1 MPKVSVFLSH
11 SSKDKAFV
19 RRLNND
25 LKSHSVDT
33 WVDEENIPFGASI
46 PEEIQKGLNK
56 ANVLLVFLSEH
67 SVASRWVTNEWQ
79 TKFFQQVN
87 QRRIIVVPVL
97 INDCQ
102 IPPFLSDKRYVDFRK
117 KEDYESNFSILLKFL
132 AQVSLDKGGDK
143 APSFDKKS
151 KLLDYTQEMI
161 DDLKLENISLPVH
174 KRLPVIDTLKLIPR
188 SGKRV
193 RLVNFRPRLKI
204 RTIYDHILS
213 LAHLADCV
221 LPQIGHGV
229 NQSELGDIA
238 LCIAYH
244 ELNEIVLGDI
254 PSYTSLNTERRNM
267 IRVYAEERLRSVPP
281 LERERIANEF
291 IWMFLSEKHRKA
303 FEAMMKIFADK
314 SSKANI
320 IFHAL
325 DKIDPIVAVWRYLH
339 VFRGKLG
346 DTPKE
351 FNHHMKDFFENP
363 DVKAYLRAHK
373 LDQKLVDM
381 VINLQDR
388 RKAWDYYE
396 DPERVFGDEE
406 LFQMPKSAVRA
417 AIEDVALFYDDNGAA
432 NERGPKGQQ
441 RKAGRV
447 ATLKQ

>member
-1 MPKVSVFLSH
+1 MPKLCVFLSH
-11 SSKDKAFV
+11 SSEDKAFV
-19 RRLNND
+19 RRLNKD

-46 PEEIQKGLNK
+46 PEEIQKGLDK
-56 ANVLLVFLSEH
+56 ANLLFVFLSEH

-79 TKFFQQVN
+79 TKFFQQVS
-87 QRRIIVVPVL
+87 QRKIIVVPIL

-102 IPPFLSDKRYVDFRK
+102 IPAFLADKKYVDFRK
-117 KEDYESNFSILLKFL
+117 EEDYESNLAKVLRFLSQISIEKAEEGGPKF
-132 AQVSLDKGGDK
+132 DNTTKI
-143 APSFDKKS
+143 
-151 KLLDYTQEMI
+151 LDYTREMI
-161 DDLKLENISLPVH
+161 DDLGSESISLPTY
-174 KRLPVIDTLKLIPR
+174 KRLPIIDTLKLIPR

-193 RLVNFRPRLKI
+193 RLVNFTPPLKI

-221 LPQIGHGV
+221 LPHIKHGV

-238 LCIAYH
+238 FCIAYH

-254 PSYTSLNTERRNM
+254 PSYTSLDTEKRDM
-267 IRVYAEERLRSVPP
+267 IGIYAEERLRSVPP
-281 LERERIANEF
+281 LDRERIANQF

-303 FEAMMKIFADK
+303 FEATMNIFANK
-314 SSKANI
+314 NSRVNI

-346 DTPKE
+346 ESPRV
-351 FNHHMKDFFENP
+351 FNHLMKDFFENP
-363 DVKAYLRAHK
+363 DVKAYLRANR

-388 RKAWDYYE
+388 SKAWDYYE
-396 DPERVFGDEE
+396 NPERVFGQEE
-406 LFQMPKSAVRA
+406 LFQIPGSAVRA
-417 AIEDVALFYDDNGAA
+417 AIEGVPLFHNGDIEVAHEAV
-432 NERGPKGQQ
+432 P
-441 RKAGRV
+441 
-447 ATLKQ
+447 T